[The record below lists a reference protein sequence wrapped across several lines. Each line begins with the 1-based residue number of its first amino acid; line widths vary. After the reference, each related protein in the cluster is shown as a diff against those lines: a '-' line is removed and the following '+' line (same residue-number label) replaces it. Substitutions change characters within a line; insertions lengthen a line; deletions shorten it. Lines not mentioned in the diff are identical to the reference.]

1 MVYNKK
7 VMKIHKY
14 SIKQKIVDLVQ
25 LNPNQIKLDKTT
37 IVVTYSTKPLHQ
49 VKYHYDCTAQCL
61 NDFNII
67 RLINNK
73 LYS

>member
-1 MVYNKK
+1 
-7 VMKIHKY
+7 MKIYKHRLKQ
-14 SIKQKIVDLVQ
+14 SIFDLIQ
-25 LNPNQIKLDKTT
+25 LDQSQIKLDKTT
-37 IVVTYSTKPLHQ
+37 IIVTHSAKPLSQ